1 MKKAIYK
8 FYQDHGRMGSL
19 EGIFVADPEEV
30 KRLINSQKEIYFGE
44 VLGKHSEISSVIT
57 EGEITMVSDDPAFVK
72 LFEFHDLSSGY
83 CPFDYLED
91 DDYGDDDYEGP
102 EGPYPA
108 WINGH
113 QSESQCSTP
122 QIST

>member
-1 MKKAIYK
+1 
-8 FYQDHGRMGSL
+8 
-19 EGIFVADPEEV
+19 
-30 KRLINSQKEIYFGE
+30 
-44 VLGKHSEISSVIT
+44 
-57 EGEITMVSDDPAFVK
+57 MVSDDPKLVK
-72 LFEFHDLSSGY
+72 LFEDHDLSSGY

-102 EGPYPA
+102 EGPCPA